1 MLILTYSY
9 CFRYQ
14 WGIALRSPGMGGI
27 RRNECPHLMK
37 HELHGIDPRLH
48 GIPQRT
54 PSLEAKDFQLLAT
67 ASLAMV
73 LMKPC
78 DYGSE
83 NLQDPL

>member
-1 MLILTYSY
+1 
-9 CFRYQ
+9 
-14 WGIALRSPGMGGI
+14 
-27 RRNECPHLMK
+27 MK